1 MANIQQHRSSA
12 PTAAADDNS
21 SLIIRW
27 VLRLLA
33 IQRQQQRLT
42 DEERQLHARLQ
53 TAHGHGELLRF
64 WTADGG
70 GMSYRIRPDLMLH
83 RQPGAKIWHYSQSC
97 QQLEDE
103 LLKQQSYEQQSGRAS

>member
-1 MANIQQHRSSA
+1 MLLLRIYTTPRDA
-12 PTAAADDNS
+12 PGTRISN
-21 SLIIRW
+21 
-27 VLRLLA
+27 
-33 IQRQQQRLT
+33 
-42 DEERQLHARLQ
+42 RLQ

-70 GMSYRIRPDLMLH
+70 GRSYRIRPDLMLH

-103 LLKQQSYEQQSGRAS
+103 LLKQQSYEQQSGRASDSQAQSSWQAGRDEC